1 MFEYAKIEGVRL
13 SVDFARDNMTV
24 FVSGTKYRVFSFQS
38 SKTNLQY
45 FVDSVEH
52 HNNNGSDLVT
62 IQGWSLDSYFGLPA
76 KTLLIIEDNTIV
88 KICKQMIFRPDVASG
103 FNTFVDDTG
112 FNITFVRKD
121 NKDYKLVLIGQSSD
135 YVAHDLNEHI
145 NHS

>member
-24 FVSGTKYRVFSFQS
+24 FVSGTK
-38 SKTNLQY
+38 
-45 FVDSVEH
+45 
-52 HNNNGSDLVT
+52 
-62 IQGWSLDSYFGLPA
+62 YFGLPA